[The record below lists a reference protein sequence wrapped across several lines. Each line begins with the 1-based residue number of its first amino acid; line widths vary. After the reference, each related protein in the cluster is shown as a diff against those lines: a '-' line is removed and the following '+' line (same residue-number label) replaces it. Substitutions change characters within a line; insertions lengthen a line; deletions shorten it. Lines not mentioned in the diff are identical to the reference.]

1 MSGDD
6 RAENRKVAHLQGM
19 TMPAT
24 ALQATDGSVVNL
36 QEPGLMVVYAY
47 PRTSSPDGQALAGW
61 DEIPGARGC
70 TPQSCAFRDHFQE
83 LTRLGVDRVFGVSTQ
98 TTAYQ
103 REAAKRLH
111 LPFPLISDSSLEFAS
126 ALELPTFEVSGL
138 RLLRRLT
145 MIIENGRIRHVI
157 YPVFPPEQNA
167 EAVILWLRQH
177 QA

>member
-1 MSGDD
+1 
-6 RAENRKVAHLQGM
+6 
-19 TMPAT
+19 
-24 ALQATDGSVVNL
+24 
-36 QEPGLMVVYAY
+36 
-47 PRTSSPDGQALAGW
+47 
-61 DEIPGARGC
+61 
-70 TPQSCAFRDHFQE
+70 
-83 LTRLGVDRVFGVSTQ
+83 LGVDRVFGVSTQ